1 MSERKRMCRKCGF
14 ELENSFAYCPKCG
27 AKYEEAP
34 KSYTPQAAHT
44 GIAQRTVGK
53 PDFNYYFT
61 EGNAPLYVPD
71 TSDAEKYSRAAEIFF
86 RNTPDEDA
94 PIETKALALAAF
106 AAMLNSVKNR
116 EKADFSL
123 TSELS
128 RTYDGGHGKIDVCS
142 RRICVRCKLGEEEGT
157 CYDGGCYSDEIYYHY
172 EQMLLFCLDASEFT
186 AYEWKT
192 PKKSGRFTL
201 TRSFN
206 VGEGAEF
213 SIGQAYGR
221 IEYYYF
227 KGSGCTDRT
236 SDKVRSDE
244 ALLLN
249 CPFGLKGCYGLA
261 CYMYAE

>member
-14 ELENSFAYCPKCG
+14 EFENSFAYCPKCG

-116 EKADFSL
+116 EKADFFF
-123 TSELS
+123 
-128 RTYDGGHGKIDVCS
+128 DV
-142 RRICVRCKLGEEEGT
+142 RVK
-157 CYDGGCYSDEIYYHY
+157 
-172 EQMLLFCLDASEFT
+172 
-186 AYEWKT
+186 
-192 PKKSGRFTL
+192 
-201 TRSFN
+201 
-206 VGEGAEF
+206 
-213 SIGQAYGR
+213 
-221 IEYYYF
+221 
-227 KGSGCTDRT
+227 
-236 SDKVRSDE
+236 
-244 ALLLN
+244 
-249 CPFGLKGCYGLA
+249 
-261 CYMYAE
+261 